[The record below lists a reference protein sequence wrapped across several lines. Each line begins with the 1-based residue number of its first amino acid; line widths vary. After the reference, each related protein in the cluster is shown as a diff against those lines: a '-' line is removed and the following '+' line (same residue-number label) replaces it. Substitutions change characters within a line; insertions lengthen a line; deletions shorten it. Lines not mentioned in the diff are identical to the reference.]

1 MDDEMQN
8 IMRLHE
14 EDLAATRRALEI
26 MDQMRGHFQ
35 FQQTEDDTP
44 LSLERAVCHPLLGGT
59 LCIDP
64 AADVPGPSFT
74 VASLRRAI
82 LKGDL
87 KCVHH
92 GRLHFVTT
100 GQLRAWITRET
111 DGSTTLVSPPRP
123 PAPPA
128 FSSMTLTLHEKRQG
142 SASVNLALAA
152 LDSIGSSNPP
162 IKKRRK

>member
-1 MDDEMQN
+1 MDEEMRK
-8 IMRLHE
+8 ILHLHE
-14 EDLAATRRALEI
+14 EDLAATRRALAM

-92 GRLHFVTT
+92 GRLQFVT
-100 GQLRAWITRET
+100 GAQLRAWITREP
-111 DGSTTLVSPPRP
+111 DGSILRVAPPRP
-123 PAPPA
+123 PAPPTL
-128 FSSMTLTLHEKRQG
+128 SSATLHEKREG
-142 SASVNLALAA
+142 SASVALALAA
-152 LDSIGSSNPP
+152 LDATPSQPNF
-162 IKKRRK
+162 KKGRR

>member
-1 MDDEMQN
+1 
-8 IMRLHE
+8 
-14 EDLAATRRALEI
+14 
-26 MDQMRGHFQ
+26 MRGHFQ

-59 LCIDP
+59 LCVDP
-64 AADVPGPSFT
+64 VADVPGPSFT

-100 GQLRAWITRET
+100 AQLRAWITREP
-111 DGSTTLVSPPRP
+111 DGSITPISPPRP

-128 FSSMTLTLHEKRQG
+128 FSPTTLTLHEKRQG
-142 SASVNLALAA
+142 NASVSLALAA
-152 LDSIGSSNPP
+152 LDSIKPSARNL
-162 IKKRRK
+162 KKGRK